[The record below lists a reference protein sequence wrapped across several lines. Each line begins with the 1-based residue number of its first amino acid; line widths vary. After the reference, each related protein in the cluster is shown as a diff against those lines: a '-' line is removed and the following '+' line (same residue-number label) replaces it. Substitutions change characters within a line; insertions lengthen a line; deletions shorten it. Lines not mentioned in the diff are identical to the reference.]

1 MVPVTVNYERLFD
14 IRHLA
19 TEMVSGV
26 VKDFNFLEIYN
37 LVRKE
42 KNGRLGKIFIR
53 YQNPIDLREYIQ
65 TTFKDLI
72 SYKNIDEIGLRLSE
86 KFHDI
91 EQQYSPVNL
100 NMVVST
106 LIL

>member
-53 YQNPIDLREYIQ
+53 Y
-65 TTFKDLI
+65 
-72 SYKNIDEIGLRLSE
+72 
-86 KFHDI
+86 
-91 EQQYSPVNL
+91 
-100 NMVVST
+100 
-106 LIL
+106 